1 MALRFF
7 ADHCVSNLIIQ
18 SLAAGHEVLRSAAA
32 GGILTQMVLS
42 RTFDETFANLGIKL
56 PDRKT

>member
-18 SLAAGHEVLRSAAA
+18 SLAAAGHEVLRPKDHLHAYMEDYRGRLITVDAWRVRVR
-32 GGILTQMVLS
+32 Q
-42 RTFDETFANLGIKL
+42 
-56 PDRKT
+56 